1 MSLLGFGTSA
11 GKAPFRAPAS
21 GHRDA
26 RWYRAAATKT
36 STPASS
42 PLPKGGEHD
51 DVAWVA
57 VSHLIAGIALYTGL
71 GWLLG
76 RWLGNETIGVAV
88 GVLVGTAFALYLVF
102 ARLGATSSG
111 PETPRQDVP

>member
-1 MSLLGFGTSA
+1 VSFLGSPS

-26 RWYRAAATKT
+26 RWYRSAATKT
-36 STPASS
+36 STAEPGA
-42 PLPKGGEHD
+42 LPQGREHD

-57 VSHLIAGIALYTGL
+57 VSHLIAGMVLYAGL
-71 GWLLG
+71 GWLVG

-88 GVLVGTAFALYLVF
+88 GVLIGTAFALYLVF
-102 ARLGATSSG
+102 ARLGATGSG
-111 PETPRQDVP
+111 PETPRQDVS